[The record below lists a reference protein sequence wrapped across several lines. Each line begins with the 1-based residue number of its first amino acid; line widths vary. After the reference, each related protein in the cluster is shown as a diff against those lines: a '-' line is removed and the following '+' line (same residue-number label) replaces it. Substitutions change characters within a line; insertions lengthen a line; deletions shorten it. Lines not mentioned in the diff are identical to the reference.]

1 MRSIEVLD
9 SEKALPGRSLQER
22 FLRGGERE
30 REQKQQQRKG
40 AQARHLG

>member
-30 REQKQQQRKG
+30 RESRSNNRGREPRQDT
-40 AQARHLG
+40 